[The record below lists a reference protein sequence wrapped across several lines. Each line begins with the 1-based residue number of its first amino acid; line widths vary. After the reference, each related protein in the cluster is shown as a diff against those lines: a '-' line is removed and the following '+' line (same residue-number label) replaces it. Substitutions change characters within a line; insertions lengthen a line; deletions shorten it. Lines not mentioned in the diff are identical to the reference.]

1 MCVKVYSLE
10 VILLSPLSVYRRQ
23 DVSHVCLVS
32 CFRALVGMG
41 LVVSGGGVGGG
52 GGGRDNEFT
61 CRSASFLSCCSRF
74 STSSITWTSP
84 TSVW

>member
-52 GGGRDNEFT
+52 GSG
-61 CRSASFLSCCSRF
+61 
-74 STSSITWTSP
+74 
-84 TSVW
+84 